1 MRLVLHLAACLL
13 LSAPPAAAQEL
24 RPPAVPLVTHD
35 PYFSAW
41 STAGHVPDQWARHWT
56 GAIHAIGAMV
66 RIDGRPYR
74 LMGQT
79 PADQPMLTQKS
90 VRVLPTRTIY
100 VFEADKVELTLT
112 FLTPA
117 LPHNLDVLARPITY
131 VNLTARSTDGN
142 ARAVSAYIDLTA
154 EWAVND
160 VRQPVTWSRAAEG
173 DLAILKI
180 GTVEQPV
187 LAKTGDNLRIDWG
200 YLHLAVPK
208 QQGTATVI
216 GPADNLRRAFANDG
230 SLAAKDDEDKPRPAS
245 RNWPGLAATLDFGKV
260 AGNEVSRRVMVA
272 YDDEYGIEYMTKRL
286 RPYWR
291 RNNVTL
297 PALLQTAHGEY
308 AALLEECTK
317 YDDELTKDLAAAG
330 GDKYAQLAA
339 LSFRQC
345 LAAHKLVAD
354 EDGTPLYFSK
364 ENFSNGCIA
373 TVDVTYPSSPF
384 FLLLNPELL
393 WGQTKP
399 ILDYARGGRWKFP
412 FAPHDLGTYPKANGQ
427 VYGGGERDERD
438 QMPVEECGNML
449 IMCAALGHVGRTD
462 LVKPYMPLLTKWAEY
477 LKAKGMD
484 PENQLCTDDFAGHLA
499 HNTNLSVK
507 AIVALGAFAQL
518 CEKLDQKD
526 QAATYRKLAREM
538 AGQWQKMADDGDH
551 YRLTFDK
558 PGTWSQ
564 KYNLVW
570 DQLLGLNL
578 FPPDVARKEIAYYKT
593 KQNKYGLPLDSRK
606 TYTKLDWVVWTA
618 TLADS
623 DPDFRTLVE
632 PLWLFAHETPNR
644 VPLTD
649 WYDTTNA
656 RQSGFQARSVV
667 GGVYI
672 KLLKDPKTW
681 KKYIEKSAPRIT
693 SPPR

>member
-1 MRLVLHLAACLL
+1 
-13 LSAPPAAAQEL
+13 
-24 RPPAVPLVTHD
+24 
-35 PYFSAW
+35 
-41 STAGHVPDQWARHWT
+41 
-56 GAIHAIGAMV
+56 
-66 RIDGRPYR
+66 
-74 LMGQT
+74 
-79 PADQPMLTQKS
+79 
-90 VRVLPTRTIY
+90 
-100 VFEADKVELTLT
+100 
-112 FLTPA
+112 
-117 LPHNLDVLARPITY
+117 
-131 VNLTARSTDGN
+131 
-142 ARAVSAYIDLTA
+142 
-154 EWAVND
+154 
-160 VRQPVTWSRAAEG
+160 
-173 DLAILKI
+173 
-180 GTVEQPV
+180 
-187 LAKTGDNLRIDWG
+187 
-200 YLHLAVPK
+200 
-208 QQGTATVI
+208 
-216 GPADNLRRAFANDG
+216 
-230 SLAAKDDEDKPRPAS
+230 
-245 RNWPGLAATLDFGKV
+245 
-260 AGNEVSRRVMVA
+260 
-272 YDDEYGIEYMTKRL
+272 MTKKL

-297 PALLQTAHGEY
+297 PALLKTAEKED
-308 AALLEECTK
+308 ASLLEQCTK
-317 YDDELTKDLAAAG
+317 YDDELMKDLTAAG
-330 GDKYAQLAA
+330 GEKYAQLAA

-384 FLLLNPELL
+384 FLLLNPQLL
-393 WGQTKP
+393 WGQVKP
-399 ILDYARGGRWKFP
+399 ILDYAQGGRWKFP

-427 VYGGGERDERD
+427 VYGGGEKDERD

-477 LKAKGMD
+477 LKAKGLD

-518 CEKLDQKD
+518 CEKLDQKE
-526 QAATYRKLAREM
+526 QASEYRKLAREM

-570 DQLLGLNL
+570 DQLLGLDL
-578 FPPDVARKEIAYYKT
+578 FPPEVARKEIAYYKT

-623 DPDFRTLVE
+623 DADFRALVE
-632 PLWLFAHETPNR
+632 PLWLFAHETPSR

-649 WYDTTNA
+649 WYDTVNA

-672 KLLKDPKTW
+672 KLLKDPQTW
-681 KKYIEKSAPRIT
+681 KKYAAKAARAP
-693 SPPR
+693 